1 MYSKLQKSSLLSLCK
16 QRKEIIKAAK
26 YCRYDL
32 ASSFDIYLE
41 SLLKLG
47 NSLNQ
52 YVEQEFVIFDHF
64 DFDHL
69 HFDDDGEEKEYKE
82 LRSVDFR
89 SESKDESIRTRN
101 HRGSDG
107 NIMRNSG
114 KPRVEFENTTKA
126 QFNLYHDDDIQ
137 HNIHDH
143 MHMSHQDFGHYGS
156 KPFPMVVSPNHGTNH
171 QHNVAATLSP
181 PPAPPRPQ
189 AYNWDLLYPFN
200 MNYEVPN
207 YDHRDNYDI
216 RDEDV
221 RKIREREGIPD
232 LEDESELNS
241 NVSRLNVKRDSFPS
255 NEDEIKCDLEPKI
268 TTPVSSSTMS
278 IKEAVLD
285 IKNDCKHIYDC
296 GREFSLVIETG
307 KIPYHSVS
315 TKLRGKINLL
325 FFFACELIDKSKNT
339 IMIYFTSVQLFPLL
353 FL

>member
-69 HFDDDGEEKEYKE
+69 HFDDDEEEKEDKE
-82 LRSVDFR
+82 LSNRR
-89 SESKDESIRTRN
+89 A
-101 HRGSDG
+101 SDR

-114 KPRVEFENTTKA
+114 KPRVEFEK
-126 QFNLYHDDDIQ
+126 YHDVKIH
-137 HNIHDH
+137 HNIDDH

-221 RKIREREGIPD
+221 RKIREREGIHD
-232 LEDESELNS
+232 LEDESELS
-241 NVSRLNVKRDSFPS
+241 LNVSRLNVNRDSFPS
-255 NEDEIKCDLEPKI
+255 NEEEIKCNLEPKI
-268 TTPVSSSTMS
+268 TIEECVPTPVSSSTMS

-296 GREFSLVIETG
+296 GREFSLVIEAG

>member
-1 MYSKLQKSSLLSLCK
+1 
-16 QRKEIIKAAK
+16 
-26 YCRYDL
+26 
-32 ASSFDIYLE
+32 
-41 SLLKLG
+41 
-47 NSLNQ
+47 
-52 YVEQEFVIFDHF
+52 
-64 DFDHL
+64 
-69 HFDDDGEEKEYKE
+69 
-82 LRSVDFR
+82 
-89 SESKDESIRTRN
+89 
-101 HRGSDG
+101 
-107 NIMRNSG
+107 
-114 KPRVEFENTTKA
+114 
-126 QFNLYHDDDIQ
+126 
-137 HNIHDH
+137 
-143 MHMSHQDFGHYGS
+143 
-156 KPFPMVVSPNHGTNH
+156 
-171 QHNVAATLSP
+171 
-181 PPAPPRPQ
+181 
-189 AYNWDLLYPFN
+189 

-296 GREFSLVIETG
+296 GREFSLVIEAG